1 MSINQTNKCPL
12 CGQERVVVKTYT
24 EIIGT
29 STIICTDKTC
39 PDPACQKKL
48 DLEIKNTNLKRA
60 KIQDEQEK
68 REIERKKK
76 LANRKNNK
84 D

>member
-1 MSINQTNKCPL
+1 M
-12 CGQERVVVKTYT
+12 VKTYT